1 MSCRRTYHVELL
13 SCLGLHKLFFLSYLY
28 VVNISRLYNNASMP
42 GAQSADPP
50 SFLASTSALIE
61 ALLCTEIQVQSIIT
75 TMFNLKAIFSL
86 VALWVSLVT
95 AQQLTITEPS
105 SDRWWIAQSIN
116 TLRWNCEQTTYTN
129 WTVLITNPDVT
140 VLSGPLALIAIHVW
154 ATSQPFEVKAVGS
167 AYPPEYTST
176 GVPGTGPTGTTS
188 SSHSTAAPTTTST
201 PSANNGAIANTAMSA
216 LIGLTVL
223 GAIGLVL

>member
-1 MSCRRTYHVELL
+1 
-13 SCLGLHKLFFLSYLY
+13 
-28 VVNISRLYNNASMP
+28 
-42 GAQSADPP
+42 
-50 SFLASTSALIE
+50 
-61 ALLCTEIQVQSIIT
+61 
-75 TMFNLKAIFSL
+75 MFNLKAIFSL

-140 VLSGPLALIAIHVW
+140 VLSGPLALIAIQWNYDCSKTITPGEQLKPATGYVMQFANPLNSTDVW